1 MTRWRAAV
9 AAAAVVVALAGC
21 TVEVVD
27 ADQDPAPARD
37 VPAAPRAPDAEPD
50 VEPDVAPEVQPAP
63 TLPGRADLRPLT
75 TGQTACGDN
84 ELSVDRA
91 GAAVEVTDTCAVL
104 TVAGADAVVVADDV
118 GQLVVTGAGA
128 RVAVRGISTVSIE
141 AADVTVTWE
150 EGAPVVSGDTPG
162 SSYGA
167 VDPG

>member
-1 MTRWRAAV
+1 VTRWRAVV
-9 AAAAVVVALAGC
+9 AAGALVVALAGC

-27 ADQDPAPARD
+27 ADQDPAPTRD
-37 VPAAPRAPDAEPD
+37 APAAPRAPEAEPV
-50 VEPDVAPEVQPAP
+50 VEPDAEPEVQPSRS
-63 TLPGRADLRPLT
+63 LPGRADLRPLT

-91 GAAVEVTDTCAVL
+91 GAAVEVTDACAVL

-128 RVAVRGISTVSIE
+128 QVAVRGVSTVTIE

-150 EGAPVVSGDTPG
+150 EGAPVVAGDTPG